1 MRRPLAAT
9 PIVLVLTLALAS
21 CGGSGADQGREDA
34 LASLEQATAASSL
47 QTEMGQLVAQLASN
61 PEPAQRRQLQ
71 RRLRTLDAKAA
82 ALVSGADARYS
93 VNLASVNGS
102 GAAGTATLA
111 ESGGKIA
118 LSGSVNGMAPGRAH
132 PVALHALSPAEGSS
146 VCPPGGAAAGP
157 DRQLSGTE
165 AQDFYGPP
173 VVNFSEASGP
183 ALASAREAGAAPP
196 LTARTLVISGGG
208 GGGTNGFDAG
218 LPIACGVPEA
228 DVAAGARDA
237 DAETIAAINDARGA
251 LFDLAAAAANP
262 TSSRGK
268 QARSNAERRLKQAN
282 QRLGGAI
289 QMAVTGLKDSG
300 DLSNEEQAKI
310 DQASKDLEAAK
321 TTIDNGFTRFDKLVA
336 QEEAAAAER
345 EAQRQAAQQAT
356 EAPSSPSPS
365 TSSSSSPSPAPSGGG
380 GGGPSVVIK

>member
-9 PIVLVLTLALAS
+9 STVLVLTLALAS
-21 CGGSGADQGREDA
+21 CGGSGGDQGRDDA

-47 QTEMGQLVAQLASN
+47 QTEMGQLVSQLANN
-61 PEPAQRRQLQ
+61 PDPAQRRQLQ

-82 ALVSGADARYS
+82 ALVSGADARFS
-93 VNLASVNGS
+93 VDLASVNGS

-111 ESGGKIA
+111 ESGGTIA

-146 VCPPGGAAAGP
+146 VCPPAGAATGP

-183 ALASAREAGAAPP
+183 ALSSAREAGAAPP
-196 LTARTLVISGGG
+196 LTARTLVVSGGS
-208 GGGTNGFDAG
+208 GTKGFDAG

-228 DVAAGARDA
+228 DVSAGARDA
-237 DAETIAAINDARGA
+237 YAETVAATNEARGA
-251 LFDLAAAAANP
+251 LFDLAAAAGNP

-268 QARSNAERRLKQAN
+268 QARSSAERRLKQAN
-282 QRLGGAI
+282 KRIGGAI
-289 QMAVTGLKDSG
+289 QMAVAGLKDSG
-300 DLSNEEQAKI
+300 DLSSEDQAKI

-321 TTIDNGFTRFDKLVA
+321 TTIDDGFTRFDKLVA
-336 QEEAAAAER
+336 EEEAAAAER
-345 EAQRQAAQQAT
+345 EAQRQAAQQAAQ
-356 EAPSSPSPS
+356 APSSASPS
-365 TSSSSSPSPAPSGGG
+365 TSSSSPSPAPSGGG